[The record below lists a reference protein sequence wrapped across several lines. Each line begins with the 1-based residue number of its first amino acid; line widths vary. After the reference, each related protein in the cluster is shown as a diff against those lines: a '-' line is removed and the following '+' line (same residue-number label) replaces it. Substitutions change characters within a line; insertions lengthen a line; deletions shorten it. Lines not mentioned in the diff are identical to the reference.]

1 MNHIRKEKIKE
12 IGIDLLADIFAG
24 FLIAIGVYNLASL
37 AQFPMSGISGV
48 ALIFYQLFGL
58 PIGTMTIVLNI
69 PIVLLTWRTL
79 GRTFFLKS
87 VKTMAISSFIM
98 DVIAPLLPMFE
109 GDRMLSALCCGVLT
123 GAGYAL
129 IFMRDSSTGGS
140 DFIVLAVRA
149 KRPHLSIGTITFIMD
164 LFIIAAGTAL
174 VSQDFESMIYGLI
187 IAFLAATVTDKIMYG
202 SHQGKVA
209 LVVTDHA
216 EEICTSIDE
225 TFDRGSTILKG
236 IGSYTHKEKGVVMC
250 ACNTKQMYGL
260 RRLIKKVDPK
270 SFLVIMDS
278 SDVVGEGF
286 QEE

>member
-1 MNHIRKEKIKE
+1 MRKEKIKE